1 MSNNCELVEELRK
14 LKKSSL
20 EAVDSEKEFS
30 DFKQYMHIHRKVE
43 DDLISTIARSSMQRT
58 SQESAWF
65 WYAEMLV
72 MASPILFR
80 I

>member
-30 DFKQYMHIHRKVE
+30 DFKQYMHIHRV
-43 DDLISTIARSSMQRT
+43 T
-58 SQESAWF
+58 SKNL
-65 WYAEMLV
+65 M
-72 MASPILFR
+72 
-80 I
+80 